1 MSAGKLFNKIRLA
14 STKDRAVEM
23 IRGAILEGKLAP
35 GERITELQ
43 LSKEMD
49 VSQGV
54 VREALQEL
62 EFQGLVVR
70 IPKHG
75 TFVTDYSVEDIK
87 EIYQFRMECEGL
99 AAELAK
105 QNGRP
110 NNTDFQD
117 LQSAIDEMQAG
128 ADRGDFLQFS
138 RSDLRFHEHIWQM
151 SGNRYLE
158 KALRVVATP
167 QFAYVLIRS
176 FRHTGLDLP
185 AIVNQ
190 HREIVEKLRTGSPEE
205 CRKFLREMT
214 QDFLNQIVKNV
225 AELEKSS
232 AERSSKGF

>member
-1 MSAGKLFNKIRLA
+1 MEL
-14 STKDRAVEM
+14 
-23 IRGAILEGKLAP
+23 IRGAILEGKLTP
-35 GERITELQ
+35 GERITELR
-43 LSKEMD
+43 LSKAMD
-49 VSQGV
+49 VSQSV

-70 IPKHG
+70 TPKHG
-75 TFVTDYSVEDIK
+75 TFVTDYGVEDIK

-99 AAELAK
+99 AAGLAK

-110 NNTDFQD
+110 DDTDLED
-117 LQSAIDEMQAG
+117 LQNAIDEMQAG
-128 ADRGDFLQFS
+128 ADRGEFLEFS
-138 RSDLRFHEHIWQM
+138 RSDLRFHEHIWKM

-176 FRHTGLDLP
+176 FRHTGLNLP

-205 CRKFLREMT
+205 CRSFLRDMT
-214 QDFLNQIVKNV
+214 EDFLNQI
-225 AELEKSS
+225 L
-232 AERSSKGF
+232 RSVVESE